1 MSDLFLSG
9 DLSFAFFG
17 LPFAVVAFIVFID
30 LGRFVAVF
38 IAFMA
43 VLGATAEQVGIF
55 ANARV
60 LLPINYA
67 TSSLNPYGA
76 KMFMDAPQHINI

>member
-1 MSDLFLSG
+1 MF
-9 DLSFAFFG
+9 DLSFAFFD
-17 LPFAVVAFIVFID
+17 LPFAAVALVGFTDF
-30 LGRFVAVF
+30 GPFVAVF

-55 ANARV
+55 ANASV
-60 LLPINYA
+60 LLPISYA

-76 KMFMDAPQHINI
+76 KMFMDAAQHINI